1 MGTTV
6 FMASIINVGWS
17 VALRL
22 EMERCERD
30 VSSGRPVMITYFT
43 LLAQLFAFSDYY
55 VPSSAAELT
64 AGLCGLDDEALAVT
78 ITLWVLDL
86 EGQLSLN

>member
-1 MGTTV
+1 
-6 FMASIINVGWS
+6 
-17 VALRL
+17 
-22 EMERCERD
+22 
-30 VSSGRPVMITYFT
+30 MITYFT

-55 VPSSAAELT
+55 VPSSAAELA